1 MCPPSANSISKI
13 RQFICELPFYT
24 PFGSGQNLNL
34 VPFYEV
40 FKTVRLVALDTQSF
54 FKVWITRSLAAGDV
68 GCVMR
73 DMQGSI
79 SDFLDDFFLYESMGD
94 NFFNWKSSI
103 VF

>member
-54 FKVWITRSLAAGDV
+54 FKFGLHAAWQPAMWDV
-68 GCVMR
+68 
-73 DMQGSI
+73 
-79 SDFLDDFFLYESMGD
+79 
-94 NFFNWKSSI
+94 
-103 VF
+103 